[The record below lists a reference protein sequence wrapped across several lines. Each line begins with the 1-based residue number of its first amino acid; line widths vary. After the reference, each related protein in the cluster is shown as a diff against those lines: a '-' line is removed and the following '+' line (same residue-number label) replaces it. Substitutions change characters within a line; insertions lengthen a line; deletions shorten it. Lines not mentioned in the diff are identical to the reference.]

1 MVSGKRMPYKSFV
14 SFTPRG
20 LRRLLGKNNPSAPGK
35 TMIGFL
41 AVSFI
46 VLATTNGWNFWQSY
60 HRQVSEVEQDVI
72 NLSVILSRQAEDT
85 FLPIELAI
93 IDTMREIHG
102 DINSLNSDK
111 IASVLESHRV
121 LLPQIIGLYIF
132 DEKGNLIA
140 STGQGSRFVYNVSK
154 RSYFIWNKNSTS
166 EELFIGQ
173 PRVSVI
179 SGRSVIPVS
188 KRLNGKNGE
197 FKGIFLASVDP
208 GYFGRFYSYFSLNY
222 DSILSLLNIDGS
234 PLYVYPDEQKMLV
247 ENYSPG
253 VLAEKA
259 LQSKSV
265 GVGTWHMPFDGQMRV
280 VGYVK
285 LKRYPLIAAASV
297 NKSELQRRWIADNI
311 AAIAVNFL
319 ILVSLVLLGTI
330 VLRQIRITVRNKE
343 MLTMMHQEVEDQ
355 NQVLQELAL
364 VDPLT
369 QLANRRRFDLY
380 LEQCLT
386 TADAEGGDVA
396 LAMIDVDFFKR
407 YNDTYGHIEGDRCL
421 AEIGLIL
428 RSLPLPPGA
437 QPARYGGE
445 EFSIILP
452 GISGREA
459 ERVGNE
465 MVEAMRMCA
474 IKHCGSQLPQKIVT
488 VSVGVYSYTSK
499 HPCDAQRLKEGADQ
513 ALYLAKKKGR
523 DQCIRL

>member
-1 MVSGKRMPYKSFV
+1 MPYKSFA

-41 AVSFI
+41 VVSFI
-46 VLATTNGWNFWQSY
+46 VLATTSGWNFWQSY
-60 HRQVSEVEQDVI
+60 HRQVLEVEQDVI

-85 FLPIELAI
+85 FVPIELAI

-102 DINSLNSDK
+102 DINSLSAEK
-111 IASVLESHRV
+111 ITAVLESHRV
-121 LLPQIIGLYIF
+121 LLPQIIGLYLF
-132 DEKGNLIA
+132 DDKGNLIA
-140 STGQGSRFVYNVSK
+140 STGQGSRYVYNASK
-154 RSYFIWNKNSTS
+154 RSYFIWNKNNTS
-166 EELFIGQ
+166 EDLFIGQ
-173 PRVSVI
+173 PRISVI
-179 SGRSVIPVS
+179 SGKSVIPVS
-188 KRLNGKNGE
+188 KRINGKNNE

-208 GYFGRFYSYFSLNY
+208 NYFGRFYSYFSLNY
-222 DSILSLLNIDGS
+222 DSILSLLNVDGS
-234 PLYVYPDEQKMLV
+234 PLYVYPNEQKTLI
-247 ENYSPG
+247 EKYSTG
-253 VLAEKA
+253 ALADKA
-259 LQSKSV
+259 LKSSSV
-265 GVGTWHMPFDGQMRV
+265 GVGSWHTPFDGQTRV

-297 NKSELQRRWIADNI
+297 NKNELQLRWMADNI
-311 AAIAVNFL
+311 AAMAVNFL
-319 ILVSLVLLGTI
+319 VLISLVFLGTF
-330 VLRQIRITVRNKE
+330 VLKQIRITVRNEE
-343 MLTMMHQEVEDQ
+343 MLSMMHREVEDQ

-364 VDPLT
+364 IDPLT

-386 TADAEGGDVA
+386 TAGVEGGDVA

-428 RSLPLPPGA
+428 RSLPLPTGA

-452 GISGREA
+452 GLSGRQA
-459 ERVGNE
+459 ELMGNE
-465 MVEAMRMCA
+465 MVEAMRTRA
-474 IKHCGSQLPQKIVT
+474 IKHLGSQLPQKIVT

-523 DQCIRL
+523 NQCIRL